1 MQLPLRPLPA
11 AARPFDVVGLG
22 QNSADLVAHVRA
34 FPAAN
39 SKQRLLA
46 LERLPGGQVAS
57 AMVCCARLGWR
68 ARYVGTFGDDEPGAI
83 GRASLIEEGVD
94 VSAALTR
101 ARARTRSAIVIVDD
115 GSGERTV
122 LWDRDPR
129 LELRPADVPPGAP
142 ASGRVLLVDAED
154 VGASSAAAALARA
167 AGAVTVVDVEAVEP
181 GIEDLLAH
189 IDVMIVSEG
198 FPEQMTG
205 AVGTGEALE
214 RLAASFRPAVACVTL
229 GAEGC
234 LAWCGG
240 RELRVP
246 ACAVTCVDS
255 TGAGDAFR
263 GGFISALLAGG
274 GRAALEDVLRYAN
287 AVAALNCR
295 TAGARRGLPRPAGVE
310 ALLRAGARP

>member
-1 MQLPLRPLPA
+1 MHLPLRLLPA
-11 AARPFDVVGLG
+11 AARPFDVVGVG
-22 QNSADLVAHVRA
+22 QNSVDIVAHARA

-46 LERLPGGQVAS
+46 LDRLPGGQVAS

-68 ARYVGTFGDDEPGAI
+68 TRYVGTFGDDEAGAL
-83 GRASLIEEGVD
+83 GRASLIEDSVD
-94 VSAALTR
+94 VSATLTM
-101 ARARTRSAIVIVDD
+101 AGARTRSAIVIVDEA
-115 GSGERTV
+115 SGERTV
-122 LWDRDPR
+122 LWDRDRR
-129 LELRPADVPPGAP
+129 LALRPADVPAGAP
-142 ASGRVLLVDAED
+142 ASGRVLLADAED
-154 VGASSAAAALARA
+154 AGASSSAAALARA
-167 AGAVTVVDVEAVEP
+167 SGAVTVVDVEAVEP
-181 GIEDLLAH
+181 GVEALLAH

-198 FPEQMTG
+198 FPERMTG
-205 AVGTGEALE
+205 AAGTGEALA
-214 RLAASFRPAVACVTL
+214 RLATSFRPAVACVTL

-246 ACAVTCVDS
+246 ACAVTCVDT

-274 GRAALEDVLRYAN
+274 GDAALEDVLRYAN

-295 TAGARRGLPRPAGVE
+295 MVGARRGLPRPAEVE
-310 ALLRAGARP
+310 TLLGAGGGP